1 MGRGGK
7 REGEWEGEERERV
20 SGKGREEWDNGVK
33 SREGH
38 RERGES
44 ENGVIVQGSK
54 WQISLFQQCMNNE
67 RRCRCR

>member
-33 SREGH
+33 SRETGKEK
-38 RERGES
+38 RVRMERSDSIRKQMASITVSAMHE
-44 ENGVIVQGSK
+44 Q
-54 WQISLFQQCMNNE
+54 
-67 RRCRCR
+67 